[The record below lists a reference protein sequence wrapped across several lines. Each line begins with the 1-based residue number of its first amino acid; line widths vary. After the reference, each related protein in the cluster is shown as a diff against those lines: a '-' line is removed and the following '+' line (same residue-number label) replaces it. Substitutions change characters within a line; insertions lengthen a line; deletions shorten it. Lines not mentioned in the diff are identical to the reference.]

1 LVKLELYDESV
12 KKEGFIDVFLLK
24 IYALLLCR
32 GDLKTKIEV
41 LMDLITLYQKS
52 DKIMW
57 SNKRLEL
64 AMKSIVYFSEILP
77 KKYFQM
83 YENEV
88 T

>member
-1 LVKLELYDESV
+1 
-12 KKEGFIDVFLLK
+12 
-24 IYALLLCR
+24 
-32 GDLKTKIEV
+32 
-41 LMDLITLYQKS
+41 MDLITLYQKS

-83 YENEV
+83 YDDEV